1 MPLRAQSPTAT
12 TNAATSVGDLSA
24 TLNGV
29 VNPDGVS
36 NSVFFQYGT
45 TTSYGQAIQAVP
57 SDITGFSNVSES
69 VVLTGLL
76 PSTTYHFRMGTSPA
90 GMASRYGADMT
101 FTTGAPATP
110 PSAGMASTSA
120 IYTTLVQIQ
129 CLVSSGSSEAVVS
142 VEYGPTEG
150 YGFTATLQ
158 NPTVPIST
166 RNQTTFAQI
175 TGLQPGTTYHYRF
188 KAVNNEGTGY
198 SDDTSFTTL
207 EAPIITTGAATSVTD
222 LAAILNGTID
232 PKGGNFI
239 IYAQYGPTTA
249 YGQIRNG
256 DWNSGTGSRPCTVN
270 PTDLL
275 PGTTYHYRIAASDIF
290 NNTYYGADQTF
301 TTASAN
307 TPPEVQANGVTA
319 NVQTPTRS
327 ELYLTWLKTGSSA
340 TTVSYEYGLTTSYGS
355 LAVHPTPRPLNRF
368 EELYVAPVQ
377 LTGLTPGTTYHFR
390 GKAVNAQG
398 TVYIDDKTFTT
409 PAGPILTT
417 GAATGITDLAA
428 ILGGTVNTN
437 SLLLEMSFEYGT
449 STSYGSSEWVSLNQQ
464 NTSAAPVS
472 VNLSFLQPATT
483 YHYRL
488 KAVNHWQPTEVFY
501 GPDATFTTAA
511 AATQPTVTSVTSS
524 NILTRS
530 AQVSAFVSSGSSET
544 SVKFEYGETNA
555 LGLTVNL
562 SAQPLNVP
570 LTRATTLTGLT
581 PGTTYF
587 YRCVAINA
595 EGAAISPIQS
605 VTTVATTPPSV
616 GAISTTVVRTTAVAV
631 QVLNASAG
639 SSPASTT
646 WDYGLTTDYG
656 STSPGDAV
664 VADAT
669 LTATGLLQGLQPG
682 TTYHYRCR
690 ITSADGSA
698 SSADGTFTTSTG
710 PVPVTAAATSITD
723 LSALLNGSAAAV
735 AGALTCFFEVGTTT
749 AYGQTFTPLP
759 NAISSPS
766 STPKNALATGL
777 LPSTLYHYR
786 FCVRDLDNNVFNGND
801 MTFTTAAAATPP
813 VVTANTP
820 ISLSAYGATLKA
832 NVSAGSSPATLVFE
846 WGTTTAYGSQITHS
860 TPLGTSQYEVITDV
874 LSGLTPSTT
883 YHYRLVATNNEGT
896 SNGPNTTFTT
906 PALPTVT
913 TNAASNVQSA
923 LATLQGTF
931 NTGGGIYTAVF
942 DYGETTFY
950 GLTAS
955 PSPGGLIVIGPGGIL
970 IGGGNP
976 TVNPSSTI
984 NVQPQKT
991 YHFRLRLTDSYGN
1004 PFTGADA
1011 TFTTPSAVEAWR
1023 QQHFG
1028 STANS
1033 GNAADDANP
1042 AGDGITNLM
1051 KYALWMNPAQP
1062 GTQPPAVVTEVSG
1075 TRYLG
1080 LNFPRNPY
1088 AYDVIYEVQAAD
1100 SPLGPWTT
1108 VMSITPGNPPSGA
1121 GFVDEQVLYMGG
1133 GFGSAIT
1140 VVSDV
1145 VYARDTVPLGATPHR
1160 FMRLQVQRQP

>member
-1 MPLRAQSPTAT
+1 
-12 TNAATSVGDLSA
+12 
-24 TLNGV
+24 
-29 VNPDGVS
+29 
-36 NSVFFQYGT
+36 
-45 TTSYGQAIQAVP
+45 
-57 SDITGFSNVSES
+57 
-69 VVLTGLL
+69 
-76 PSTTYHFRMGTSPA
+76 
-90 GMASRYGADMT
+90 MT
-101 FTTGAPATP
+101 FLRPILLLLFVTLMMPGPHALAQTP
-110 PSAGMASTSA
+110 T
-120 IYTTLVQIQ
+120 
-129 CLVSSGSSEAVVS
+129 
-142 VEYGPTEG
+142 
-150 YGFTATLQ
+150 
-158 NPTVPIST
+158 
-166 RNQTTFAQI
+166 
-175 TGLQPGTTYHYRF
+175 
-188 KAVNNEGTGY
+188 
-198 SDDTSFTTL
+198 
-207 EAPIITTGAATSVTD
+207 ITTGAATGVTD
-222 LAAILNGTID
+222 LSAVLNGTID
-232 PKGGNFI
+232 PDAGNFVV
-239 IYAQYGPTTA
+239 YAQYGTTTA

-256 DWNSGTGSRPCTVN
+256 DWHSGTGSRPCTVN

-301 TTASAN
+301 TTAAAA
-307 TPPEVQANGVTA
+307 TPPEVQPTSIFSNIHS
-319 NVQTPTRS
+319 PTRV

-340 TTVSYEYGLTTSYGS
+340 TTVSYEYGLSTSYGS
-355 LAVHPTPRPLNRF
+355 VAAYPTTLPINTFRDLATASV
-368 EELYVAPVQ
+368 V
-377 LTGLTPGTTYHFR
+377 LTGLTPGMTYHFR
-390 GKAVNAQG
+390 GRAINGQG
-398 TVYIDDKTFTT
+398 TVYTDDKTFTT

-428 ILGGTVNTN
+428 TLNGTVNTN

-449 STSYGSSEWVSLNQQ
+449 STSYGYSEWVSLFQQ

-472 VNLSFLQPATT
+472 VNLSYLQPATT

-530 AQVSAFVSSGSSET
+530 AQISAFVSSGSSEA

-570 LTRATTLTGLT
+570 LTRATVLTDLT

-595 EGAAISPIQS
+595 EGAAISPIQTF
-605 VTTVATTPPSV
+605 TTVATTPPSLGPV
-616 GAISTTVVRTTAVAV
+616 STVQVRTTAAAV
-631 QVLNASAG
+631 QVLNAYAG

-664 VADAT
+664 AVDAT
-669 LTATGLLQGLQPG
+669 ITATGLLQGLQPG

-690 ITSADGSA
+690 ITSADGTA
-698 SSADGTFTTSTG
+698 TSADGTFTTSTG
-710 PVPVTAAATSITD
+710 PVPVTAVATSITD

-766 STPKNALATGL
+766 STPKSALATSL

-786 FCVRDLDNNVFNGND
+786 FCVRDLDNHVFNGND

-820 ISLSAYGATLKA
+820 SSLSAYGATLKA

-860 TPLGTSQYEVITDV
+860 TPLGTSQYEVISDA

-883 YHYRLVATNNEGT
+883 YHYRLAATNNEGT

-913 TNAASNVQSA
+913 THAASGVQPVA
-923 LATLQGTF
+923 ATLNGTYTP
-931 NTGGGIYTAVF
+931 NGGSYTAVF
-942 DYGETTFY
+942 DYGETTSY

-970 IGGGNP
+970 IGGGSP

-1080 LNFPRNPY
+1080 MNFPRNPY
-1088 AYDVIYEVQAAD
+1088 ADDMLYEVQATD

-1108 VMSITPGNPPSGA
+1108 VMSITPGNLPTGP

-1133 GFGSAIT
+1133 GFGSPIT

-1145 VYARDTVPLGATPHR
+1145 VYVRDTVPLGATPHR

>member
-1 MPLRAQSPTAT
+1 VTFLRPILLLLFVTLMMPAPHALAQTPT
-12 TNAATSVGDLSA
+12 
-24 TLNGV
+24 
-29 VNPDGVS
+29 
-36 NSVFFQYGT
+36 
-45 TTSYGQAIQAVP
+45 
-57 SDITGFSNVSES
+57 
-69 VVLTGLL
+69 
-76 PSTTYHFRMGTSPA
+76 
-90 GMASRYGADMT
+90 
-101 FTTGAPATP
+101 
-110 PSAGMASTSA
+110 
-120 IYTTLVQIQ
+120 
-129 CLVSSGSSEAVVS
+129 
-142 VEYGPTEG
+142 
-150 YGFTATLQ
+150 
-158 NPTVPIST
+158 
-166 RNQTTFAQI
+166 
-175 TGLQPGTTYHYRF
+175 
-188 KAVNNEGTGY
+188 
-198 SDDTSFTTL
+198 
-207 EAPIITTGAATSVTD
+207 ITTGAATGVTD
-222 LAAILNGTID
+222 LSAVLNGTID
-232 PKGGNFI
+232 PGGGNFVV
-239 IYAQYGPTTA
+239 YAQYGTTTA

-256 DWNSGTGSRPCTVN
+256 DWHSGTGSRPCTVN

-301 TTASAN
+301 TTAAAA
-307 TPPEVQANGVTA
+307 TPPEVQPTSIFANIHS
-319 NVQTPTRS
+319 PTRV

-355 LAVHPTPRPLNRF
+355 VATYPTMLPIHTFRDL
-368 EELYVAPVQ
+368 VTASVV

-390 GKAVNAQG
+390 GKAMNGQG
-398 TVYIDDKTFTT
+398 TVYTDDKTFTT

-428 ILGGTVNTN
+428 VLDGTVNTN

-449 STSYGSSEWVSLNQQ
+449 STSYGSSEWVSLYQQ

-472 VNLSFLQPATT
+472 VNLSYLQPATT

-530 AQVSAFVSSGSSET
+530 AQVLANVYSGSSEA

-562 SAQPLNVP
+562 SAQPLNVS

-605 VTTVATTPPSV
+605 FTTVAATPPSV
-616 GAISTTVVRTTAVAV
+616 GAISTIVVRTTAVAV
-631 QVLNASAG
+631 QVLNAYAG

-664 VADAT
+664 AVDAT
-669 LTATGLLQGLQPG
+669 ITATGLLQGLQPG
-682 TTYHYRCR
+682 TTYQYRCR

-698 SSADGTFTTSTG
+698 TSADGTFTTSTG
-710 PVPVTAAATSITD
+710 PVPVTAAATAITD

-735 AGALTCFFEVGTTT
+735 SGALTCYFEIGTTT
-749 AYGQTFTPLP
+749 AYGRTHTPFP
-759 NAISSPS
+759 NAISSHA
-766 STPKNALATGL
+766 STPMSALTSGL

-786 FCVRDLDNNVFNGND
+786 FCVRDQDNHVFNGND
-801 MTFTTAAAATPP
+801 MTCTTAAAATPP

-820 ISLSAYGATLKA
+820 GSLSANGATLKA

-860 TPLGTSQYEVITDV
+860 TPLGTSQYEVITDA

-896 SNGPNTTFTT
+896 STGPDTAFTT
-906 PALPTVT
+906 PALPVVT
-913 TNAASNVQSA
+913 TNAASNVQPI
-923 LATLQGTF
+923 LATLRGTY
-931 NTGGGIYTAVF
+931 NQNGGTYTAVF
-942 DYGETTFY
+942 DYGETTAY
-950 GLTAS
+950 GLTANTGIRTG
-955 PSPGGLIVIGPGGIL
+955 GGLIIIGP
-970 IGGGNP
+970 IGS

-991 YHFRLRLTDSYGN
+991 YHFRLRITDSYGN
-1004 PFTGADA
+1004 QFTGSDT

-1023 QQHFG
+1023 QQYFG

-1080 LNFPRNPY
+1080 MNFPRNPY

-1108 VMSITPGNPPSGA
+1108 VMSITPGNLPTGP
-1121 GFVDEQVLYMGG
+1121 GFVDEQVFYMVG
-1133 GFGSAIT
+1133 GFGSPIT

-1145 VYARDTVPLGATPHR
+1145 VYVRDTVPLGSTPHR